1 LESSKK
7 WEKNGDKPVL
17 NHKMIIDERTV
28 TKAEVLINI
37 PYEKLLA
44 FFSDPLYM
52 KKIVEQVDI
61 SKIIYSTESFNV
73 VYTKMK
79 GFGPVSSR
87 DMVLTFT
94 VKNEGNKAYI
104 GNRSCNYPYKG
115 DPDAIRADCKI
126 GGFILEKIDGTKT
139 RLTSISNMD
148 IKGSI
153 PSFFK
158 GWLDGKRAESLAT
171 M

>member
-1 LESSKK
+1 MKILESSKK

-94 VKNEGNKAYI
+94 VKNEGN
-104 GNRSCNYPYKG
+104 
-115 DPDAIRADCKI
+115 
-126 GGFILEKIDGTKT
+126 
-139 RLTSISNMD
+139 NMD